1 MYVRDKLKTIFES
14 VGIYLGDNEFNK
26 ELELDSLQ
34 FVTIIIEIETQFLI
48 RISNDLEEYSE
59 LNTFNDFYRMVNFYF
74 EE

>member
-34 FVTIIIEIETQFLI
+34 FVTIIIEIETHLMIFIEWLI
-48 RISNDLEEYSE
+48 FILKN
-59 LNTFNDFYRMVNFYF
+59 N
-74 EE
+74 

>member
-48 RISNDLEEYSE
+48 RISNDFEEYSE